1 MLLRFDV
8 ETARFLSQVR
18 KLADRN
24 IRTAASWALNDTA
37 KEVQEQIRLRVDQ
50 AFDRPTPFARNAFG
64 VNRGARPSHLEVE
77 IGERPSAGRRHFLKV
92 QEHGGSR
99 PQTGIEGRLTLA
111 APGTAVGIVPTP
123 QARLDRYGNWST
135 GERNQVLSQLK
146 VGRDIGYSSNETA
159 TSKTRKLRKASARY
173 FVPKQGLAPGVY
185 RRNRSGDIPIRT
197 RTLTETALIY
207 DQKLGFDET
216 AAAEFWARLPEHLA
230 RTLAEVLNGAG
241 GNRAGP
247 RTGSEPQATISRD

>member
-18 KLADRN
+18 KLADRD

-50 AFDRPTPFARNAFG
+50 VFDRPAPFTRNAFG

-77 IGERPSAGRRHFLKV
+77 IGERPSVGRRHFLKV

-146 VGRDIGYSSNETA
+146 VGRDVGYSSNETA
-159 TSKTRKLRKASARY
+159 SSKTRKLRKASARY
-173 FVPKQGLAPGVY
+173 FVPKHGLAPGVY
-185 RRNRSGDIPIRT
+185 RRNRTGDIPIRI
-197 RTLTETALIY
+197 LTFTSTAPVY
-207 DQKLGFDET
+207 DQTLGFNET
-216 AAAEFWARLPEHLA
+216 AAAEFWARLPDHLA
-230 RTLAEVLNGAG
+230 RTLRRMVER
-241 GNRAGP
+241 RA
-247 RTGSEPQATISRD
+247 